1 MPPIAVPHPSELFVV
16 MPWRDP
22 LVDAVGHD
30 PRSPYVEQF
39 WLGVLG
45 PSTTFLMRRLA
56 SGFDAYPDGFELD
69 LPDTAAA
76 LGLTLLGPQG
86 PFARAI
92 SRCVQFGLAQ
102 PHSHGLLVRRRVPPL
117 SQRHVGRLSPALQAA
132 HQRWVDVE
140 AEAATADRA
149 RRLAGSMVDAGQPA
163 HLVERDLQ
171 LVGVPPR
178 LAGEAVVWALGRAAA
193 A

>member
-1 MPPIAVPHPSELFVV
+1 VPSTAIPYPSDLFVV
-16 MPWRDP
+16 MPWVDP
-22 LVDAVGHD
+22 LVDAVGLD

-56 SGFDAYPDGFELD
+56 AGFDAYPDGFELD
-69 LPDTAAA
+69 LADTAAA
-76 LGLTLLGPQG
+76 LGLTVLGPQG

-117 SQRHVGRLSPALQAA
+117 SHRHVARLSPSLQAA
-132 HQRWVDVE
+132 HERWVE
-140 AEAATADRA
+140 LELAAATADRA
-149 RRLAGSMVDAGQPA
+149 RRLAGSLVAAGEPA
-163 HLVERDLQ
+163 HTVERDLQ

-193 A
+193 